1 MRIAEMQMDDKGRVT
16 FPSSFL
22 KANGIDPKIHVCRI
36 ESLGREKAVR
46 LTFIDKSE
54 DHVKKLSV

>member
-1 MRIAEMQMDDKGRVT
+1 MQIDDKGRVT

-46 LTFIDKSE
+46 LTFIDKSSNH
-54 DHVKKLSV
+54 DKKLSV